1 MRFEYPE
8 SLNVKPNSPDSVSQK
23 STPKQRRNAIL
34 AIACAA
40 IIQVVGQLLIK
51 QGASQLGESPS
62 LLQTLIGM
70 FTILPL
76 FSGYACYGL
85 FTVIMVLA
93 LKHAELSVLYPI
105 MSLTYVWL
113 PLISVFWLGEAIN
126 APIIAGIAVITLG
139 VAVLGRGEKTEKTEK
154 TA

>member
-1 MRFEYPE
+1 M
-8 SLNVKPNSPDSVSQK
+8 NAKPKSPDLVSAP
-23 STPKQRRNAIL
+23 STPQQRRYAIL

-40 IIQVVGQLLIK
+40 VIQVMGQLLIK
-51 QGASQLGESPS
+51 KGASQLGETAT

-76 FSGYACYGL
+76 FLGYACYGL

-105 MSLTYVWL
+105 MSMTYVWL
-113 PLISVFWLGEAIN
+113 PLISVLWLGEPIN
-126 APIIAGIAVITLG
+126 GPIIAGIAVITLG
-139 VAVLGRGEKTEKTEK
+139 VAVLGRGEKTTRGEK
-154 TA
+154 AA

>member
-1 MRFEYPE
+1 
-8 SLNVKPNSPDSVSQK
+8 
-23 STPKQRRNAIL
+23 
-34 AIACAA
+34 
-40 IIQVVGQLLIK
+40 
-51 QGASQLGESPS
+51 
-62 LLQTLIGM
+62 
-70 FTILPL
+70 
-76 FSGYACYGL
+76 
-85 FTVIMVLA
+85 MVLA